1 MTSPSPQELE
11 QKLRPFVVQRVQAAD
26 VDDVLQDVFMR
37 VQQGLPGLRDQ
48 ELFVPWLYQV
58 ARSAVQESLRQRA
71 RHPLVNGDGEP
82 ADLEAVGSAE
92 PDTGLAAFAA
102 IAIAQLASPY
112 REALELTE
120 LQGKT
125 QAQAAKELGISVSGM
140 KSRVQRGREKL
151 REVLESNC
159 NIALD
164 VRGGVIDCEPRDS
177 RACSCTAE
185 NEAIASRPYER
196 MAFTDAQDRRNA
208 SGIIVDLTDENV

>member
-11 QKLRPFVVQRVQAAD
+11 QKLRPFVVQRVPATD

-71 RHPLVNGDGEP
+71 RHPLANDDREQAELEPLGD
-82 ADLEAVGSAE
+82 AIS
-92 PDTGLAAFAA
+92 DTGLAAFAA
-102 IAIAQLASPY
+102 SAIAQLASPY

-120 LQGKT
+120 LRGMT
-125 QAQAAKELGISVSGM
+125 QAQAAKELGLSVSGI

-151 REVLESNC
+151 REVLVTNC

-164 VRGGVIDCEPRDS
+164 VRGGVIDCEPRDPG
-177 RACSCTAE
+177 ACSC
-185 NEAIASRPYER
+185 SK
-196 MAFTDAQDRRNA
+196 
-208 SGIIVDLTDENV
+208 G